1 MLGSWLG
8 RLLEGVM
15 IMVLETIA
23 GGLMG
28 GLFRLAPEN
37 KNFQPVTFSQVSFQ
51 RKVIDVW
58 IGVEHQRYFN
68 KNGVKG
74 LDESVNQLIIKWEF

>member
-23 GGLMG
+23 GGL
-28 GLFRLAPEN
+28 FRLAPEN
-37 KNFQPVTFSQVSFQ
+37 KNIQPVTFSQVSFQ
-51 RKVIDVW
+51 RKVMDVW
-58 IGVEHQRYFN
+58 LGLEHQRYFN

-74 LDESVNQLIIKWEF
+74 LDESVNQLMVKWEF